1 MKNFIVRIKISMP
14 DGPRT
19 HSTKIQ
25 AVNLEDAMLRFAELA
40 KDDNKFIA
48 IVAFTT
54 RSLNALP
61 DDLDP
66 PNYGVV
72 FPITS
77 VLEVLYQEV

>member
-14 DGPRT
+14 EGYKT
-19 HSTKIQ
+19 HNTKIQ
-25 AVNLEDAMLRFAELA
+25 AVSFEDAMLRFSELA

-48 IVAFTT
+48 IKAFSP
-54 RSLNALP
+54 RPLSAMP

-77 VLEVLYQEV
+77 VLEVIYQEV

>member
-1 MKNFIVRIKISMP
+1 MKTYIVRIKISMP
-14 DGPRT
+14 EGHET
-19 HSTKIQ
+19 HNTKIQ
-25 AVNLEDAMLRFAELA
+25 AINLEDAMLRFAELA

-48 IVAFTT
+48 IVAFTA
-54 RSLNALP
+54 RSLNAMP
-61 DDLDP
+61 DELDP